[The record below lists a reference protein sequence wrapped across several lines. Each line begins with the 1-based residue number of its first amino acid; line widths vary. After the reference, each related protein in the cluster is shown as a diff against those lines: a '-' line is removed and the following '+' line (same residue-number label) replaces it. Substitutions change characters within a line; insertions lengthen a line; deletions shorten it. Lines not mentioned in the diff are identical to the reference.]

1 MCSSK
6 VWLNTSEKSL
16 ANPSGLV
23 ALPDGKMLLPLS
35 VLLLEHS
42 TSIVEQH
49 AVIFRASLNLLV
61 YIIKGSAK
69 RNQSLT
75 IVLHSANQAT
85 DFKAWFSVEFKVIPS
100 FVSTECSTSPTSDGT
115 AFVTRKSEPQGEIT
129 IYISYPWDYNNPN
142 KENPGITSSMWMV
155 T

>member
-1 MCSSK
+1 M
-6 VWLNTSEKSL
+6 
-16 ANPSGLV
+16 NPSGLV

-35 VLLLEHS
+35 VLLWEHS

-61 YIIKGSAK
+61 YIIKGSGR

-85 DFKAWFSVEFKVIPS
+85 NFKAWFSVAFKMIPS
-100 FVSTECSTSPTSDGT
+100 FVSAECSTSHISDDT
-115 AFVTRKSEPQGEIT
+115 PFVTRQSEPEGEVT
-129 IYISYPWDYNNPN
+129 IYHSHP
-142 KENPGITSSMWMV
+142 
-155 T
+155 

>member
-6 VWLNTSEKSL
+6 VWLNTLEKSL
-16 ANPSGLV
+16 VNPSGLV

-35 VLLLEHS
+35 VLLWEHS

-61 YIIKGSAK
+61 YIIKGSGR

-85 DFKAWFSVEFKVIPS
+85 NFKAWFSVAFKMIPS
-100 FVSTECSTSPTSDGT
+100 FVSTECSTSHISDDT
-115 AFVTRKSEPQGEIT
+115 PFVTRQSEPEGEVT
-129 IYISYPWDYNNPN
+129 IYHSHP
-142 KENPGITSSMWMV
+142 
-155 T
+155 